1 VAMVDSGIPGLAS
14 TMNLPPYEAYDRML
28 EEPVRWDESVD
39 GWVVSGYGVLKEV
52 LRGDY
57 TFIRHIDFD
66 QRELVAKVVA
76 GDRHLNFLVGEDH
89 RRLHQWWLRL
99 FSPTR
104 VARYRESVVRPIVAA
119 TVDRFV
125 ALGETDLVTDFA
137 GRIPVRVIAGIMGL
151 PWEDDEWF
159 RRMKALL
166 DRVGHFFDRRPGDDG
181 SDSIRASEEV
191 SVMLLPVIRE
201 RRDGEGEDP
210 ISIAWREGP
219 DLLPNWSEAD
229 VLGMVQ
235 TMFLAGTH
243 TTSHAIANAA
253 QLLLTRPEIAAQ
265 IRADESLESAF
276 VEESL
281 RLLGPAHFR
290 MRRANED
297 FELGGVT
304 IHTDDKILPLL
315 AAADRDPGKYPH
327 PHDFALDRRALRDHV
342 AFNFGPRTCVGAALA
357 RLEIQESVHAMLH
370 RLPNLRLAP
379 KAPTPVLEGFGL
391 RSYTPLGVKFDVPPG
406 PRPVQPDL
414 AHA

>member
-1 VAMVDSGIPGLAS
+1 VAMEDSAIPDLSS
-14 TMNLPPYEAYDRML
+14 TMNLPPYEAYDRMR

-39 GWVVSGYGVLKEV
+39 GWVVTGYAVVKDV

-66 QRELVAKVVA
+66 NRKFVAKVVA
-76 GDRHLNFLVGEDH
+76 GDRHLNFLVGDEH
-89 RRLHQWWLRL
+89 RRMHQWWLRL

-104 VARYRESVVRPIVAA
+104 MERYRETVVKPIVAA

-125 ALGETDLVTDFA
+125 AAGEVDLVTDFA

-151 PWEDDEWF
+151 PWDDDEWF
-159 RRMKALL
+159 RRMKELL
-166 DRVGHFFDRRPGDDG
+166 DRVGHFFDRVPGDDG
-181 SDSIRASEEV
+181 SDSIRAAEEA
-191 SVMLLPVIRE
+191 SSMLLPTIRE
-201 RRDGEGEDP
+201 RRAGDGDDP

-219 DLLPNWSEAD
+219 ELLPNWSEAD

-253 QLLLTRPEIAAQ
+253 DLLLTRPETAAQ
-265 IRADESLESAF
+265 VRADESLEAAF

-297 FELGGVT
+297 FLAGGVT
-304 IHTDDKILPLL
+304 IRKNDKILPLI
-315 AAADRDPGKYPH
+315 AAANRDPAKYPN

-342 AFNFGPRTCVGAALA
+342 AFNFGPRACVGQALA
-357 RLEIQESVHAMLH
+357 RLEIHESVHAMLH

-379 KAPTPVLEGFGL
+379 GAPTPEMEGFGL
-391 RSYTPLGVKFDVPPG
+391 RSYTPLQAVFDVPAASAS
-406 PRPVQPDL
+406 L
-414 AHA
+414 

>member
-1 VAMVDSGIPGLAS
+1 
-14 TMNLPPYEAYDRML
+14 MNLPPYEAYERML

-76 GDRHLNFLVGEDH
+76 GDRHLNFLVGDDH
-89 RRLHQWWLRL
+89 RRVHQWWLRL
-99 FSPTR
+99 FSPMR
-104 VARYRESVVRPIVAA
+104 VERYRETVVNPIVSA

-125 ALGETDLVTDFA
+125 AAGEVDLVADFA

-151 PWEDDEWF
+151 PWDDDEWF
-159 RRMKALL
+159 RRLKALL

-181 SDSIRASEEV
+181 SDSIRAAEEV
-191 SVMLLPVIRE
+191 SSMLLPTIRE
-201 RRDGEGEDP
+201 RRGGDGDDP

-219 DLLPNWSEAD
+219 ELLPDWSEAD

-243 TTSHAIANAA
+243 TTSAAIANAA
-253 QLLLTRPEIAAQ
+253 ELLLTRPEVAARV
-265 IRADESLESAF
+265 RADESLESAF

-297 FELGGVT
+297 FQAGGVT
-304 IHTDDKILPLL
+304 IHKDDKILPLI
-315 AAADRDPGKYPH
+315 AAANRDPGKYPD
-327 PHDFALDRRALRDHV
+327 PHNFALDRRALRDHV

-357 RLEIQESVHAMLH
+357 RLEIHESVHALLR

-379 KAPTPVLEGFGL
+379 DGPAPVLEGFGL
-391 RSYTPLGVKFDVPPG
+391 RSYTPLRAAFDVPSG